1 MSKFEIVSEIITMA
15 SLLIKFQ
22 REDILDN
29 REGFIAFL
37 NEAGIR
43 NEFGRELNAANFRK
57 MIQELTAEEKKQL
70 VEEFNIG
77 HEGVYRHLEMYTNK

>member
-22 REDILDN
+22 REDILEN

-37 NEAGIR
+37 NECGIR
-43 NEFGRELNAANFRK
+43 NEFGRELNPADSR
-57 MIQELTAEEKKQL
+57 I
-70 VEEFNIG
+70 
-77 HEGVYRHLEMYTNK
+77 

>member
-22 REDILDN
+22 REDILEN

-37 NEAGIR
+37 NECGIR
-43 NEFGRELNAANFRK
+43 NEFGRELNSANFRK
-57 MIQELTAEEKKQL
+57 MVTELSDDEKKQL
-70 VEEFNIG
+70 IQEFNVG
-77 HEGVYRHLEMYTNK
+77 HESVYRHMEMYANN